1 MNIIGKHIN
10 MSYTET
16 QDSQQPALVLLQKL
30 GWKYISPDQTD
41 VERNGLRSNVILEGI
56 LEEQLHKI
64 NQFEYKGSTHKFSPG
79 SVHDAIHT
87 IKNVPDEGLVKT
99 SEKIFDLLVLGKSFE
114 ENVHGDRKSFT
125 LKFIDWNKL
134 ENNVFHI
141 TDEFT
146 VDGLNTPRR
155 PDLVLFINGIPFCAI
170 ENKRRDKNA
179 SIEESISQFIRNQKK
194 DEGIPKLFQFTQL
207 LLAVQPNEVKYA
219 TTNTP
224 AKFWSYWKENTD
236 VETTVKSIL
245 KKTVDHLPGDD
256 RLPTEQD
263 KMLYC
268 LCRPER
274 LIELANHFLLF
285 DGGVKKVARYQQYF
299 AVKSAVNRVQNKDEE
314 GKRKGGVIWHTQG
327 SGKSLTM
334 VMLAKAIILN
344 PNIPNPR
351 IIVVTDRVE
360 LDKQIFRTFRQ
371 CGKEP
376 VQAKSGNHLIDIVQ
390 ESSVEIVTTLIDKF
404 ESALRRKDF
413 KNRSENIFVMVDESH
428 RSQYGKNHAL
438 MKKVLP
444 MACYIGFTGTPLMK
458 AEKNTANKFGGYI
471 DKYTI
476 DQAVED
482 GAVLPLLYEGRSA
495 KLSVNQEQIDR
506 GFDRL
511 SEPLTEYQAKDLK
524 QKFSSITEIY
534 KSQQVIEEIAFDI
547 SEHYCKNWKG
557 TGFKAILA
565 VPLKDTA
572 LKYQKYFENQTNPRL
587 KIDTA
592 VIISSSDTRVDHDEV
607 EEEVTNEVQ
616 QYFKKINS
624 RYASVEEFE
633 VAMTDKFK
641 DSDDEIEILI
651 VVGKLLTGFD
661 APRCNTLY
669 IAKPLA
675 EHNLLQAIARANRL
689 YNGKDYGYIVDYVG
703 ILGQLDHALTQ
714 YSALEEFDE
723 SDIAGAIMRVDEE
736 IKKIPQYHS
745 DLWDVFKDVVNKRD
759 VEEME
764 RYLAPQDIRDAFREK
779 LIAFAK
785 ALQAGM
791 ASDVFYQM
799 YNEYRQSTFLA
810 DLKFFQSLRISV
822 QIRYSEK
829 IDYKE
834 YEGRVRKLLDM
845 QIGVDGIEQTTEP
858 VNIFNEELFKQE
870 VERMTGTT
878 ASKADSIAYRMKR
891 VISEKMEED
900 PVFYKKFGQLID
912 EAIKAFIERRISE
925 AEYLK
930 QMLQARKDLVEGSFN
945 GIPEQLQGNPEARAF
960 YGIVKDVLTESYPES
975 NLTNVNEQ
983 LAQAGI
989 DLSNI
994 IQRLVIRDWTRNED
1008 IQKQMKN
1015 DVEDYLLDHR
1025 KEFGVELSFTQ
1036 LDIILDKVMGVA
1048 RNVF

>member
-1 MNIIGKHIN
+1 MAQ
-10 MSYTET
+10 YTET
-16 QDSQQPALVLLQKL
+16 QDSQLPALALLQKL
-30 GWKYISPDQTD
+30 GWKYITPDQTD

-64 NQFEYKGSTHKFSPG
+64 NQFEYKGGAHKFSPG

-125 LKFIDWNKL
+125 LKYIDWNNL
-134 ENNVFHI
+134 DNNVFHI

-146 VDGLNTPRR
+146 VEGLNFPRR

-179 SIEESISQFIRNQKK
+179 SIDESISQFIRNQKK

-207 LLAVQPNEVKYA
+207 LLAVQPNEVKYG

-224 AKFWSYWKENTD
+224 SKFWSYWKENTD
-236 VETTVKSIL
+236 VEAIVKSVL
-245 KKTVDHLPGDD
+245 KKSVNNLPSED

-263 KMLYC
+263 KMLYS

-274 LIELANHFLLF
+274 IMELANHFLLF
-285 DGGVKKVARYQQYF
+285 DAGVKKVARYQQYF
-299 AVKSAVNRVQNKDEE
+299 AVKSASNRVQQLDEE

-390 ESSVEIVTTLIDKF
+390 ESNVEIVTTLIDKF

-506 GFDRL
+506 GFERL
-511 SEPLTEYQAKDLK
+511 SEPLTAYQAKDLK

-557 TGFKAILA
+557 TGFKALLA

-572 LKYQKYFENQTNPRL
+572 LKYQKYFENQANPRL

-607 EEEVTNEVQ
+607 EEETTNEVQ
-616 QYFKKINS
+616 QYFKKINA

-641 DSDDEIEILI
+641 DSEDEIEILI

-669 IAKPLA
+669 IAKPLT

-745 DLWDVFKDVVNKRD
+745 DLWDVFKEVGNKRD

-764 RYLAPQDIRDAFREK
+764 RFLAPQDIRDAFREK

-791 ASDVFYQM
+791 SSDVFYQM
-799 YNEYRQSTFLA
+799 FNDYRQTTFLA
-810 DLKFFQSLRISV
+810 DLKFFQSLRTSV

-845 QIGVDGIEQTTEP
+845 QVGVDGIEQTTEP
-858 VNIFNEELFKQE
+858 INIFNEELFKQE
-870 VERMTGTT
+870 VERLTGTT
-878 ASKADSIAYRMKR
+878 ASKADSIAYRMKK
-891 VISEKMEED
+891 VINEKMEED

-912 EAIKAFIERRISE
+912 EAIKAFIERRMSE

-930 QMLQARKDLVEGSFN
+930 QMLQARQDLVEGSFS
-945 GIPEQLQGNPEARAF
+945 GIPEQLLGNPEARAF
-960 YGIVKDVLTESYPES
+960 YGIVKDVLTEAYPES
-975 NLTNVNEQ
+975 NLTKVNEQ

-994 IQRLVIRDWTRNED
+994 IQRLVIRDWKRNED

>member
-1 MNIIGKHIN
+1 MTH
-10 MSYTET
+10 YTEIK
-16 QDSQQPALVLLQKL
+16 DSQQPALALLQKL
-30 GWKYISPDQTD
+30 GWTYISPEQTEI
-41 VERNGLRSNVILEGI
+41 ERSGLKSNVILEGI
-56 LEEQLHKI
+56 LEAQLQKI
-64 NQFEYKGSTHKFSPG
+64 NQFEYKGSTHKFSLG

-87 IKNVPDEGLVKT
+87 LKNVPDEGLVKT

-125 LKFIDWNKL
+125 LKYIDWNKL

-141 TDEFT
+141 TDEFK
-146 VDGLNTPRR
+146 VEGLNYARR

-179 SIEESISQFIRNQKK
+179 SIDESIAQFIRNQKK
-194 DEGIPKLFQFTQL
+194 DDGIPKLFQFTQL

-224 AKFWSYWKENTD
+224 SKFWSYWKESTD
-236 VETTVKSIL
+236 VEASVQTIL
-245 KKTVDHLPGDD
+245 KKQIGDLVSED

-263 KMLYC
+263 KILYC

-274 LIELANHFLLF
+274 LMELANHFLLF
-285 DGGVKKVARYQQYF
+285 DGGIKKVARYQQYF
-299 AVKSAVNRVQNKDEE
+299 AVKSAVSRVQNFDKE

-344 PNIPNPR
+344 PTILNAR

-360 LDKQIFRTFRQ
+360 LDKQIHRTFRQ

-376 VQAKSGNHLIDIVQ
+376 VQAKSGNHLIDLVQ
-390 ESSVEIVTTLIDKF
+390 ESNVEIVTTLIDKF

-413 KNRSENIFVMVDESH
+413 KNKSENIFVLVDESH

-458 AEKNTANKFGGYI
+458 TEKNTAHKFGGYI

-495 KLSVNQEQIDR
+495 KLTVNHEQINR
-506 GFDRL
+506 GFERL
-511 SEPLTEYQAKDLK
+511 SEPLSEYQAKDLK
-524 QKFSSITEIY
+524 RKFSSITEIY

-547 SEHYCKNWKG
+547 SEHFCKNWKG

-572 LKYQKYFENQTNPRL
+572 LKYQKYFENQANPKL

-592 VIISSSDTRVDHDEV
+592 VIISNSDTRVDHDEV
-607 EEEVTNEVQ
+607 EEETTNEVQ
-616 QYFKKINS
+616 QYFKKINA
-624 RYASVEEFE
+624 RYNSVEEFE

-641 DSDDEIEILI
+641 DSEDEVEILI

-689 YNGKDYGYIVDYVG
+689 YEGKDCGYIIDYVG
-703 ILGQLDHALTQ
+703 ILGQLDTALTR

-723 SDIAGAIMRVDEE
+723 KDIAGAIMRVEEE

-745 DLWDVFKDVVNKRD
+745 DLWDVFKPIGNKRD
-759 VEEME
+759 IEEME
-764 RYLAPQDIRDAFREK
+764 RFLAPQDLRDLFREK
-779 LIAFAK
+779 LIVFAK
-785 ALQAGM
+785 SLQAGM
-791 ASDVFYQM
+791 ASDVFYQFF
-799 YNEYRQSTFLA
+799 NEYRQSTFLS
-810 DLKFFQSLRISV
+810 DFKLFQSLRNSV
-822 QIRYSEK
+822 QLRYAEK

-834 YEGRVRKLLDM
+834 YESRVRKLLDM
-845 QIGVDGIEQTTEP
+845 QIGVEGIEQTNEQI
-858 VNIFNEELFKQE
+858 NIFNEELFKQE
-870 VERMTGTT
+870 VERMTGTA
-878 ASKADSIAYRMKR
+878 ASKADSIAYRIKK
-891 VISEKMEED
+891 VINEKMDED
-900 PVFYKKFGQLID
+900 PIFYKKFGELID

-925 AEYLK
+925 ADYLK
-930 QMLQARKDLVEGSFN
+930 QMLQARSEFISGSFN
-945 GIPEQLQGNPEARAF
+945 GVPDQLQGNPEARAF
-960 YGIVKDVLTESYPES
+960 YGIIKEVLSQEFSDSKLEI
-975 NLTNVNEQ
+975 TNEK
-983 LAQAGI
+983 LAQTGI
-989 DLSNI
+989 ELSEI
-994 IQRLVIRDWTRNED
+994 IQQLVIRDWTKNED

-1015 DVEDYLLDHR
+1015 ALEDYLLDHR

-1036 LDIILDKVMGVA
+1036 LDLILDNVMGVA
-1048 RNVF
+1048 KNVF

>member
-1 MNIIGKHIN
+1 
-10 MSYTET
+10 MSKYTEI
-16 QDSQQPALVLLQKL
+16 QDSQQPALALLQKL
-30 GWKYISPDQTD
+30 GWKYISPEQSDT
-41 VERNGLRSNVILEGI
+41 ERGGLRSNVILEGV

-64 NQFEYKGSTHKFSPG
+64 NQFEYKGNTHKFSPG

-87 IKNVPDEGLVKT
+87 IKNVPDEGLVRT
-99 SEKIFDLLVLGKSFE
+99 SERIFDLLVLGKSFE

-125 LKFIDWNKL
+125 MKYIDWNNL

-141 TDEFT
+141 TDEF
-146 VDGLNTPRR
+146 VVEGLNVPRR

-194 DEGIPKLFQFTQL
+194 DDGIPKLFQFTQL

-224 AKFWSYWKENTD
+224 AKFWAYWKENTD
-236 VETTVKSIL
+236 VEATVHSIL
-245 KKTVDHLPGDD
+245 KKASGQLPGEE

-263 KMLYC
+263 KVLYC

-274 LIELANHFLLF
+274 IMELANHFLLF
-285 DGGVKKVARYQQYF
+285 DAGVKKVARYQQYF
-299 AVKSAVNRVQNKDEE
+299 AVKSAVNRVQKMDTD
-314 GKRKGGVIWHTQG
+314 GKRSGGVIWHTQG

-344 PNIPNPR
+344 PNISNPR

-390 ESSVEIVTTLIDKF
+390 ESNIEIVTTIIDKF

-413 KNRSENIFVMVDESH
+413 KNRSENIFVLVDESH

-458 AEKNTANKFGGYI
+458 AEKNTASKFGGYI

-476 DQAVED
+476 EQAVED

-495 KLSVNQEQIDR
+495 KLSVNQDQVNK

-511 SEPLTEYQAKDLK
+511 AEPLNEYQTRDLK
-524 QKFSSITEIY
+524 RKFSSITELY

-547 SEHYCKNWKG
+547 SEHYCNNWKG

-592 VIISSSDTRVDHDEV
+592 VIISNSDTRADHDEV
-607 EEEVTNEVQ
+607 EEEATNEVQ
-616 QYFKKINS
+616 QYFKKINA
-624 RYASVEEFE
+624 RYPSVEEYE
-633 VAMTDKFK
+633 TAMTDKFK
-641 DSDDEIEILI
+641 DSEDEIEILI

-669 IAKPLA
+669 IAKPLK

-689 YNGKDYGYIVDYVG
+689 FEGKDYGYIVDYVG
-703 ILGQLDHALTQ
+703 ILGQLDKALTD

-723 SDIAGAIMRVDEE
+723 SDIAGAIVQIDEE

-745 DLWDVFKDVVNKRD
+745 DLWDIFKDLRSRRD

-764 RYLAPQDIRDAFREK
+764 RFLAPQDIRDAFREK
-779 LIAFAK
+779 LIVFAK

-791 ASDVFYQM
+791 ASDVFYQLF
-799 YNEYRQSTFLA
+799 NDYRQSTFLE
-810 DLKFFQSLRISV
+810 DLKFFQSLRTSV
-822 QIRYSEK
+822 QIRYAEK

-834 YEGRVRKLLDM
+834 YEGRVRKLLDT
-845 QIGVDGIEQTTEP
+845 QVGVEAIEQTTEP
-858 VNIFNEELFKQE
+858 INIFNEELFKQE
-870 VERMTGTT
+870 VERLTGTT

-891 VISEKMEED
+891 VITEKMDED

-912 EAIKAFIERRISE
+912 EAIRAFIERRITE

-930 QMLQARKDLVEGSFN
+930 QMLQARQDLVKGSFN
-945 GIPEQLQGNPEARAF
+945 GVPDQLQGNPEARAF
-960 YGIVKDVLTESYPES
+960 YGILKDVLSDAYPES
-975 NLTNVNEQ
+975 NLSEVNEQ
-983 LAQAGI
+983 LAQAGM
-989 DLSNI
+989 DLSVI

>member
-1 MNIIGKHIN
+1 
-10 MSYTET
+10 MSKYTET
-16 QDSQQPALVLLQKL
+16 QDSQQPALALLQKL
-30 GWKYISPDQTD
+30 GWKYISPQQVDI
-41 VERNGLRSNVILEGI
+41 ERDGLRSNVILEGI
-56 LEEQLHKI
+56 LKEQLHKI
-64 NQFEYKGSTHKFSPG
+64 NQFDYKGSTHKFSPG

-87 IKNVPDEGLVKT
+87 IKNVPDEGLVRT
-99 SEKIFDLLVLGKSFE
+99 SERIFDLLVLGKSFE

-125 LKFIDWNKL
+125 MKYIDWSNL

-141 TDEFT
+141 TDEFV
-146 VDGLNTPRR
+146 VDGLNFPRR

-194 DEGIPKLFQFTQL
+194 DDGIPRLFQYTQL
-207 LLAVQPNEVKYA
+207 LLAVQPNEVKYG

-224 AKFWSYWKENTD
+224 TKFWSFWKENTD
-236 VETTVKSIL
+236 VEATVHAIL
-245 KKTVDHLPGDD
+245 KKTVDHLPSED

-263 KMLYC
+263 KILFC

-274 LIELANHFLLF
+274 LMELTNHFLLF

-299 AVKSAVNRVQNKDEE
+299 AVKSAVNRVQKKDEE

-344 PNIPNPR
+344 PNIINPR

-390 ESSVEIVTTLIDKF
+390 ESTIEIVTTIIDKF

-413 KNRSENIFVMVDESH
+413 KNRSENIFVLVDESH
-428 RSQYGKNHAL
+428 RSQYGKNNAL

-495 KLSVNQEQIDR
+495 KLSVNQDQINR

-511 SEPLTEYQAKDLK
+511 AEPLNEYQTRDLK
-524 QKFSSITEIY
+524 RKFSSITELY
-534 KSQQVIEEIAFDI
+534 KSQQVIDEIAFDI

-592 VIISSSDTRVDHDEV
+592 VIISNSDTRVDHDEV
-607 EEEVTNEVQ
+607 EEEATSEVQ
-616 QYFKKINS
+616 QYFKKINM
-624 RYASVEEFE
+624 RYASVEEYE
-633 VAMTDKFK
+633 TAMTDKFK
-641 DSDDEIEILI
+641 DSEDEIEILI

-669 IAKPLA
+669 IAKPLT

-689 YNGKDYGYIVDYVG
+689 FEGKDYGYIVDYVG
-703 ILGQLDHALTQ
+703 ILGQLDQALTQ

-745 DLWDVFKDVVNKRD
+745 DLWDVFKEVGNKRD

-764 RYLAPQDIRDAFREK
+764 RFLAPQDIRDAFREK

-791 ASDVFYQM
+791 ASDVFYQLF
-799 YNEYRQSTFLA
+799 NEYRQTSFLE
-810 DLKFFQSLRISV
+810 DLKFFQSLRTSV
-822 QIRYSEK
+822 QIRYAEK

-845 QIGVDGIEQTTEP
+845 QVGVDGIEQTTEP
-858 VNIFNEELFKQE
+858 INIFNEELFKQE

-891 VISEKMEED
+891 VITEKMDED

-912 EAIKAFIERRISE
+912 EAIRAFIERRITE

-930 QMLQARKDLVEGSFN
+930 QMLQARQDLVEGSFT
-945 GIPEQLQGNPEARAF
+945 GVPDQLQGNPEARAF
-960 YGIVKDVLTESYPES
+960 YGIVKDVLTEAYPES
-975 NLTNVNEQ
+975 NLSDVNAQ
-983 LAQAGI
+983 LAQAGM
-989 DLSNI
+989 DLSTI
-994 IQRLVIRDWTRNED
+994 IQRLVIRDWIRNED

-1015 DVEDYLLDHR
+1015 EVEDYLLDHR

>member
-1 MNIIGKHIN
+1 MTK
-10 MSYTET
+10 YTET
-16 QDSQQPALVLLQKL
+16 QDSQQPALALLQKL

-64 NQFEYKGSTHKFSPG
+64 NQFEYKGSSHKFSPG

-245 KKTVDHLPGDD
+245 MKTVDHLPGED

-268 LCRPER
+268 LCRPDR
-274 LIELANHFLLF
+274 VMELANHFLLF

-458 AEKNTANKFGGYI
+458 VEKNTANKFGGYI

-669 IAKPLA
+669 IAKPLT

-764 RYLAPQDIRDAFREK
+764 RFLAPQDIRDAFREK

-799 YNEYRQSTFLA
+799 YNEYRQTTFLA
-810 DLKFFQSLRISV
+810 DLKFFQSLRTSV

-912 EAIKAFIERRISE
+912 EAIRAFIERRISE

-960 YGIVKDVLTESYPES
+960 YGIVKDVLTEAYPES
-975 NLTNVNEQ
+975 NLTQVNEQ

>member
-1 MNIIGKHIN
+1 
-10 MSYTET
+10 MSNYTET

-41 VERNGLRSNVILEGI
+41 VKRNGLRSNVILEGI

-64 NQFEYKGSTHKFSPG
+64 NKFDYKGSTHKFSPG

-125 LKFIDWNKL
+125 LKFIDWNIL

-146 VDGLNTPRR
+146 VDGLNSPRR

-236 VETTVKSIL
+236 VEATVKSIL
-245 KKTVDHLPGDD
+245 KKSVDQLPGED

-274 LIELANHFLLF
+274 VIELANHFLLF

-764 RYLAPQDIRDAFREK
+764 RFLAPQDIRDAFREK

-834 YEGRVRKLLDM
+834 YEGRVRKLLDV

-960 YGIVKDVLTESYPES
+960 YGIVKDVLSESYPES

>member
-1 MNIIGKHIN
+1 
-10 MSYTET
+10 MSNYKEIL
-16 QDSQQPALVLLQKL
+16 DSQQPALILLQKL
-30 GWKYISPDQTD
+30 GWKYISPDQTE
-41 VERNGLRSNVILEGI
+41 VERAGLRSNVILEGI

-64 NQFEYKGSTHKFSPG
+64 NQFEYKGSIHKFSPG

-87 IKNVPDEGLVKT
+87 IKSVPDEGLVKT
-99 SEKIFDLLVLGKSFE
+99 SERIFDLLVLGKSFE

-125 LKFIDWNKL
+125 LKYIDWNNL
-134 ENNVFHI
+134 ENNVFHV
-141 TDEFT
+141 TDEFR
-146 VDGLNTPRR
+146 VDGLNNTRR
-155 PDLVLFINGIPFCAI
+155 PDIVLFINGIPFCAI
-170 ENKRRDKNA
+170 ESKRRDKNA

-194 DEGIPKLFQFTQL
+194 DEGIPKLFQFTQM
-207 LLAVQPNEVKYA
+207 LLALQPNEVKYA

-224 AKFWSYWKENTD
+224 SKFWSYWKENTD
-236 VETTVKSIL
+236 VEVTVKSIL
-245 KKTVDHLPGDD
+245 KQKINHFPSED

-274 LIELANHFLLF
+274 VMELANHFLLF
-285 DGGVKKVARYQQYF
+285 DGGIKKVARYQQYF
-299 AVKSAVNRVQNKDEE
+299 AVKSAVNRVQRFDEE

-334 VMLAKAIILN
+334 VMLAKAIILD
-344 PNIPNPR
+344 PNIPNAR
-351 IIVVTDRVE
+351 IIIVTDRVE

-376 VQAKSGNHLIDIVQ
+376 VQAKSGNHLIDIIQ
-390 ESSVEIVTTLIDKF
+390 ESNVEIVTTIIDKF
-404 ESALRRKDF
+404 ESALKRKDF
-413 KNRSENIFVMVDESH
+413 KNRSENIFVLVDESH

-511 SEPLTEYQAKDLK
+511 SEPLNKYQTKDLK
-524 QKFSSITEIY
+524 RKFSSITEIY

-572 LKYQKYFENQTNPRL
+572 LKYQKYFESQTNPRL

-592 VIISSSDTRVDHDEV
+592 VIISNSDTRVDHDEV
-607 EEEVTNEVQ
+607 EEDTTTEVQ
-616 QYFKKINS
+616 QYFKKINA

-641 DSDDEIEILI
+641 DSDDEVEILI

-669 IAKPLA
+669 IAKPLT

-703 ILGQLDHALTQ
+703 ILGQLDQALTR

-736 IKKIPQYHS
+736 IKKIPQYYS
-745 DLWDVFKDVVNKRD
+745 DLWDVFKEIGNRRD

-764 RYLAPQDIRDAFREK
+764 RFLAPQDIRDAFREK
-779 LIAFAK
+779 LIVFAK

-799 YNEYRQSTFLA
+799 YNEYRQGAFIE
-810 DLKFFQSLRISV
+810 DLKFFQSLRTSV

-845 QIGVDGIEQTTEP
+845 QVGVEGIEQTTEP
-858 VNIFNEELFKQE
+858 INIFNEELFKQE

-878 ASKADSIAYRMKR
+878 ASKADSIAYRMKK
-891 VISEKMEED
+891 VINQKMEED
-900 PVFYKKFGQLID
+900 PIFYKKFGQLID
-912 EAIKAFIERRISE
+912 EAIKAFIERRITE

-930 QMLQARKDLVEGSFN
+930 QMLQARQDLVEGSFS
-945 GIPEQLQGNPEARAF
+945 GVPDQLQGNPEARAF
-960 YGIVKDVLTESYPES
+960 YGIVKDVLAEAYPAS
-975 NLTNVNEQ
+975 NLSEVNTE

-989 DLSNI
+989 DLSMI
-994 IQRLVIRDWTRNED
+994 IQRLVIRDWIRNED